1 MYINPKKIALVTGA
15 SAGIGWDIAEYL
27 NRKDFSVVAAA
38 RRLERMHPLK
48 EQGIYTIA
56 MDVGD
61 LKSVDAALECIV
73 RDVGA
78 IDILINNAATKVM
91 GPAALVPMADLRYL
105 FDVNFFSLV
114 DLTQKCL
121 PHMQAQ
127 AWGRVIN
134 ISSMGG
140 LFCTPFNSP
149 YSSAKFALES
159 WSRTLKQE
167 VKKFGVEVS
176 LIRPGSVKSEI
187 FDNIVNQ
194 TKEELAWT
202 GEWQDVYANFLKAM
216 AKTQA
221 EGADPVCVSEVVHE
235 IITSD
240 SPRVG
245 YIAPVDQEQ
254 RVVQYIRETAE
265 DERDSRGA
273 AMFGL

>member
-1 MYINPKKIALVTGA
+1 MKKITLVTGA

-27 NRKDFSVVAAA
+27 NRKGFSVVAAA
-38 RRLERMHPLK
+38 RRLEKMHPLK
-48 EQGIYTIA
+48 EQGVYTIV

-61 LKSVDAALECIV
+61 AGSVDAALERIG

-91 GPAALVPMADLRYL
+91 GPAALIPMADVRHL
-105 FDVNFFSLV
+105 FDVNFFGLV

-134 ISSMGG
+134 LSSMGG
-140 LFCTPFNSP
+140 LFCTPFNSA

-176 LIRPGSVKSEI
+176 LIRPGAVKSEI
-187 FDNIVNQ
+187 FDNVVNKTEQ
-194 TKEELAWT
+194 ELAWA
-202 GEWQDVYANFLKAM
+202 GEWQAVFSSFLNEM

-221 EGADPVCVSEVVHE
+221 EGADPVCVSEIVHK
-235 IITSD
+235 IITSE

-245 YIAPVDQEQ
+245 YIAPADKEEW
-254 RVVQYIRETAE
+254 VVQYIRETAE
-265 DERDSRGA
+265 DERDSHGA
-273 AMFGL
+273 AMYGL